1 MQFTPQQLSGGP
13 KFSSSTR
20 IGNWQ
25 EEVSLEEAKLTDFR
39 KRSNKG
45 NLAIRQLEG
54 KMGLCTQKV
63 GQTFSDDGN
72 IRFGDVIQLQH
83 QNSAHFLA
91 CDPYE
96 DFMPGSGKFFVSCSG
111 ERTAMSRN
119 TFRVTRAPSHLQNIE
134 SDPSDDI
141 LRIGQAFTLMCNEA
155 LLVKPESKLMDP
167 PLYLCSTKK
176 NERNAT
182 KTTNR
187 QLVFMS
193 AQQDADSVWVL
204 TTPSQGR
211 NNASERYLFNGRPVN
226 VSDTLLLTH
235 RQTNCCLVCDP
246 KQRDHTDFGV
256 ELECYADRT
265 NQFGKLGLMI
275 SEFKGLS
282 TPYTLAKP
290 DAPHYFWHIV
300 TADGASAP
308 ATAGDQSVSS
318 LSRNATGLMSTRMT
332 ANAPT
337 STDIL
342 SELQYMIRSKGIDA
356 YWNMRTFFL
365 GADIEFDGKIDRGDL
380 KDGLICWGVTM
391 DPRYIDRVIDLV
403 DSKKTN
409 GVIDFNFFCRLVRGD
424 IPAHR
429 SRLINEVWNSI
440 ANGAPSMPVDEL
452 KKRFNCDNHPLT
464 TLGAASHDIVWKQFR
479 VLCRNRR
486 NNQLSNPN
494 LKAKIIVV
502 TKSEFSDYYA
512 DLSAGLSAANTSDE
526 ESDEFFERV
535 ITTNWS

>member
-54 KMGLCTQKV
+54 KMGICTQKV
-63 GQTFSDDGN
+63 GHTFSEDGA

-83 QNSAHFLA
+83 ENSGHLLA

-96 DFMPGSGKFFVSCSG
+96 DFMPGSLKFFVSCTG
-111 ERTAMSRN
+111 EKDAVARN
-119 TFRVTRAPSHLQNIE
+119 TFRVTRAPAHLQNIE
-134 SDPSDDI
+134 SDANDDT

-155 LLVKPESKLMDP
+155 LLVKPESKLMAP
-167 PLYLCSTKK
+167 PLYLASTKK

-193 AQQDADSVWVL
+193 SQSDADCVWVL

-211 NNASERYLFNGRPVN
+211 SNASERFLCNGRPAN
-226 VSDTLLLTH
+226 ISDTLLITH

-265 NQFGKLGLMI
+265 NQFGKLGLVV

-282 TPYTLAKP
+282 TPYTLSKP
-290 DAPHYFWHIV
+290 DAPHYFWRMV
-300 TADGASAP
+300 SANGESVP
-308 ATAGDQSVSS
+308 PTAGDQSVSS
-318 LSRNATGLMSTRMT
+318 LSRNNTGAMSTKVM
-332 ANAPT
+332 ANVP
-337 STDIL
+337 SDDDIL
-342 SELQYMIRSKGIDA
+342 YELQYMVRAKGIDA
-356 YWNMRTFFL
+356 FWNLRAFFV
-365 GADIEFDGKIDRGDL
+365 GADFEFDGKIDRGDL
-380 KDGLICWGVTM
+380 KDGLICWGITL
-391 DPRYIDRVIDLV
+391 DPRYIDRAIDLV
-403 DSKKTN
+403 DSKRTN
-409 GVIDFNFFCRLVRGD
+409 GVIDFNSFCRLLRGEV
-424 IPAHR
+424 PAGR
-429 SRLINEVWNSI
+429 VALINDIWNSI
-440 ANGAPSMPVDEL
+440 GGGANQIAVDEL
-452 KKRFNCDNHPLT
+452 KNRFNCDNHPLT
-464 TLGAASHDIVWKQFR
+464 TLGAASDEVVWKQFR
-479 VLCRNRR
+479 ILCRNRR
-486 NNQLSNPN
+486 NNALSNAN
-494 LKAKIIVV
+494 LKAKAIVV
-502 TKSEFSDYYA
+502 TRSEFSDYYA
-512 DLSAGLSAANTSDE
+512 DLSAGLSSATTSDE
-526 ESDEFFERV
+526 ESDEYFERV
-535 ITTNWS
+535 VTSNWR